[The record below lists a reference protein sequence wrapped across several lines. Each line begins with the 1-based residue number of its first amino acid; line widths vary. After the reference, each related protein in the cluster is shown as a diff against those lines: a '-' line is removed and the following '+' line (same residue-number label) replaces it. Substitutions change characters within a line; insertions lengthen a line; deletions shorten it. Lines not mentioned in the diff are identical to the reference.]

1 MAGTYIAV
9 ELKGIKQLDKVL
21 RALVH
26 QGQDMSALYQD
37 IGEYLLQTHQQR
49 FVDQQAPDGTP
60 WEPLS
65 STTLARKHRTDRIL
79 TEEGTLADTLHYQL
93 NGNGLAFGSNQ
104 EYAAMQHFGGTTSP
118 FSMFPN
124 QDIQARP
131 FLGIAPFEQDYIIDL
146 VESYLVHALA

>member
-9 ELKGIKQLDKVL
+9 ELKGIAQLDKVL

-26 QGQDMSALYQD
+26 QGQDMQALYAD
-37 IGEYLLQTHQQR
+37 IGEYLQQTHQQR

-65 STTLARKHRTDRIL
+65 STTLERKTRTDRVL

-93 NGNGLAFGSNQ
+93 ASDGLSFGSTL
-104 EYAAMQHFGGTTSP
+104 EYAAMHQFGGTTSP

-124 QDIQARP
+124 QDIPARP
-131 FLGIAPFEQDYIIDL
+131 FIGIAPFEQDYIIEM
-146 VESYLVHALA
+146 VESHLLDALA